1 MMAERCMHAVWSTAA
16 CLATL
21 ATVVAQAAPPP
32 LLDDVA
38 PPGVW
43 TLAEVD
49 GAAKPWPDTTVQL
62 GVAGDG
68 ATILVDTGCERFM
81 ATAVRTR
88 REVTLEHGPG
98 SELSCQGDRAAAE
111 ATVAPVLAD
120 LEAFDVVAGRLHV
133 QGAGR
138 TLVYEPAWEP
148 DSAGVPGAPR
158 LASSDRLDPSRFEAA
173 VQAASANGAS
183 WVRDPVQ
190 VALLFVDEPS
200 TGRTAIVRE
209 DRPDG
214 PETLVR
220 VWLDGLGDDA
230 TRARWYEVRLDRV
243 AHGAWHVAS
252 ARRAGV
258 CFRGERTGALVAGRC
273 P

>member
-1 MMAERCMHAVWSTAA
+1 MAGRLMHSVWRTTVWLAAFATAV
-16 CLATL
+16 
-21 ATVVAQAAPPP
+21 VQAAPPP
-32 LLDDVA
+32 TMDDVA

-49 GAAKPWPDTTVQL
+49 GAATPWPGVTVQL

-68 ATILVDTGCERFM
+68 VTILVDTGCERFI
-81 ATAVRTR
+81 AVAARTR
-88 REVTLEHGPG
+88 RQVALERGPG
-98 SELSCQGDRAAAE
+98 SDLSCQGDRAAAE

-120 LEAFDVVAGRLHV
+120 LDAIDVLAGRLRV
-133 QGAGR
+133 RGAGR

-148 DSAGVPGAPR
+148 ESAGVPGAPR
-158 LASSDRLDPSRFEAA
+158 LASSDRLDPSRFAAA
-173 VQAASANGAS
+173 VDASSANGAS

-200 TGRTAIVRE
+200 TARTAIVRE
-209 DRPDG
+209 DRPQG
-214 PETLVR
+214 AETLVR

-230 TRARWYEVRLDRV
+230 TRARWYEVRLERV
-243 AHGAWHVAS
+243 ADGAWRVAS

-258 CFRGERTGALVAGRC
+258 CSRGERTDTLVAGRC